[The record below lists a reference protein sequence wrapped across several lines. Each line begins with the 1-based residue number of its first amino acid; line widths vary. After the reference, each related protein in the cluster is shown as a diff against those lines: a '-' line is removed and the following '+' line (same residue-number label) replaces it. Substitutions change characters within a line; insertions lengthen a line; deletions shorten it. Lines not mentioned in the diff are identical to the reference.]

1 MLMSHSLKERRDKR
15 ERERDSDLSSNLFDI
30 ILVEMAIHHSWAT
43 AFGLLGTNMFMHYRH
58 VITKL

>member
-15 ERERDSDLSSNLFDI
+15 ERESDLSSNLFNI

-43 AFGLLGTNMFMHYRH
+43 AFGLLGTKYVHA
-58 VITKL
+58 L

>member
-1 MLMSHSLKERRDKR
+1 MSHSLKERRDKRER

-43 AFGLLGTNMFMHYRH
+43 AFGLLGTKYVHA
-58 VITKL
+58 L